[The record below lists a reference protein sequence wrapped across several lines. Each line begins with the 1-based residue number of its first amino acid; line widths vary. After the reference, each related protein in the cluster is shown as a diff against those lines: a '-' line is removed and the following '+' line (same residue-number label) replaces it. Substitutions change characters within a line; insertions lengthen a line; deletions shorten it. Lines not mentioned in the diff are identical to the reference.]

1 VHSQKQTVGVFWKIG
16 ALFRHYRV
24 TGRVCASH
32 HTCLLPHCEPVA
44 TAVAVPMVLFHL
56 GIPLPNM
63 FRSGLRIVGCEYRL
77 HFQNKMNSQKGLVVV
92 EVSSSRCINTSLE
105 ELQGLG
111 FGLLHQ

>member
-1 VHSQKQTVGVFWKIG
+1 
-16 ALFRHYRV
+16 
-24 TGRVCASH
+24 
-32 HTCLLPHCEPVA
+32 
-44 TAVAVPMVLFHL
+44 M
-56 GIPLPNM
+56 
-63 FRSGLRIVGCEYRL
+63 GCEYRL